1 MLQSTPDMESMQS
14 RLEAQERF
22 WKSRLKQME
31 AAHERQLEGFR
42 TQLDQV
48 KGENQDLTMKRKSE
62 FSRSA

>member
-14 RLEAQERF
+14 RLETQERF

-42 TQLDQV
+42 TKLDQV
-48 KGENQDLTMKRKSE
+48 KGEN
-62 FSRSA
+62 